1 MLSVLL
7 LAALHVKKLS
17 HDSILMV
24 YTCLYLYLVF
34 RGRTYAW
41 TLFYVC
47 LEQRRGGIAY
57 LLSWID
63 FLRWHTLYH
72 VIKVMMLLMLLIY
85 SFVRLFAYMVCPIL
99 LFWIVIQSFLAIFGD
114 VYGLS
119 WGLNYFLVLHVIP
132 KLMDKLKWSI
142 RHCLLCLG
150 LL

>member
-7 LAALHVKKLS
+7 LTALHVKKLS

-34 RGRTYAW
+34 RGRIYPW
-41 TLFYVC
+41 TLFKAC
-47 LEQRRGGIAY
+47 LKQRRRGIAS

-63 FLRWHTLYH
+63 FPRWHTLYH
-72 VIKVMMLLMLLIY
+72 VIKAMMLLMLLIY
-85 SFVRLFAYMVCPIL
+85 SFVKLYACMVCQIL
-99 LFWIVIQSFLAIFGD
+99 LFQIVILNFLAIFGD

-132 KLMDKLKWSI
+132 KLMDKLK
-142 RHCLLCLG
+142 
-150 LL
+150 

>member
-7 LAALHVKKLS
+7 LTALHVKKLS

-34 RGRTYAW
+34 RGRTYPW
-41 TLFYVC
+41 TLFKVC

-57 LLSWID
+57 LLSWTD
-63 FLRWHTLYH
+63 FLRWHILYH

-85 SFVRLFAYMVCPIL
+85 SFEKLYACMVCQIL
-99 LFWIVIQSFLAIFGD
+99 LSQIVILNFLATFGD

-132 KLMDKLKWSI
+132 KLMDKLK
-142 RHCLLCLG
+142 
-150 LL
+150 

>member
-34 RGRTYAW
+34 RGRTYPW
-41 TLFYVC
+41 TLFSAC

-57 LLSWID
+57 LLSWTD
-63 FLRWHTLYH
+63 FLRWHILYH

-85 SFVRLFAYMVCPIL
+85 SFEKLYACMVCQKL
-99 LFWIVIQSFLAIFGD
+99 LYQIVILNFLATFGD

-132 KLMDKLKWSI
+132 KLMDKLK
-142 RHCLLCLG
+142 
-150 LL
+150 